1 MARRLLALGGEETMT
16 ADLRE
21 QAGSRRATRP
31 MTDNDSE
38 TQDSCD
44 EDGFT
49 TAELRE
55 EESRDDDNTHAER
68 ARAFLEQCRAE
79 LEDDDE

>member
-1 MARRLLALGGEETMT
+1 MARQLSALGGSETMT

-21 QAGSRRATRP
+21 QAGSLWAEVP
-31 MTDNDSE
+31 MCKEESDAK
-38 TQDSCD
+38 
-44 EDGFT
+44 DGCGEFG

>member
-1 MARRLLALGGEETMT
+1 MARRLLALGEVKTMT
-16 ADLRE
+16 ADLRA

-31 MTDNDSE
+31 MCKNNTDAK
-38 TQDSCD
+38 DSCD
-44 EDGFT
+44 EFG

>member
-1 MARRLLALGGEETMT
+1 MCKEESDAKDGCGEF
-16 ADLRE
+16 
-21 QAGSRRATRP
+21 G
-31 MTDNDSE
+31 
-38 TQDSCD
+38 
-44 EDGFT
+44 

>member
-1 MARRLLALGGEETMT
+1 MCKH
-16 ADLRE
+16 DL
-21 QAGSRRATRP
+21 
-31 MTDNDSE
+31 E

-44 EDGFT
+44 EDEFA

-68 ARAFLEQCRAE
+68 AWAFLEQCRAE